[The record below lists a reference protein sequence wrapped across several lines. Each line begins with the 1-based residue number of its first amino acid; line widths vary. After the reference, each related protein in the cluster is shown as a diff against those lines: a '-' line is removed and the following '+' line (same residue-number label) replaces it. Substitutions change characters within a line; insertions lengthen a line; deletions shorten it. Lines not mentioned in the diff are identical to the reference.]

1 MITERFWSR
10 ESRQSRT
17 PIKERPMPSSTQE
30 IALRL
35 VEEGFEQ
42 NNGEESLGDIHQLIA
57 ATEARIVDLERDL
70 TGVTE
75 QEAETARQLETRRAR
90 RTVLD
95 RQLGDERKKEARLRL
110 EESIAAQTAVLV
122 DAENEASQITKQA
135 REEADEILAES
146 KRESAAIVGAGR
158 ERLGALEEDA
168 ARRAV
173 ELDAE
178 HQARSDELRIME
190 TLYDELQSTLKL
202 VAETSIKRL
211 VDTQSSFARLDPT
224 EREQPVTGEDNDRPT
239 DERQSL
245 VDADT
250 SSTLLDSESAPG
262 VSAPRAVSVPPLSRH
277 RRPDDDER
285 TAASD
290 AEPK

>member
-1 MITERFWSR
+1 
-10 ESRQSRT
+10 
-17 PIKERPMPSSTQE
+17 
-30 IALRL
+30 
-35 VEEGFEQ
+35 
-42 NNGEESLGDIHQLIA
+42 
-57 ATEARIVDLERDL
+57 
-70 TGVTE
+70 
-75 QEAETARQLETRRAR
+75 
-90 RTVLD
+90 
-95 RQLGDERKKEARLRL
+95 
-110 EESIAAQTAVLV
+110 
-122 DAENEASQITKQA
+122 
-135 REEADEILAES
+135 
-146 KRESAAIVGAGR
+146 
-158 ERLGALEEDA
+158 
-168 ARRAV
+168 
-173 ELDAE
+173 
-178 HQARSDELRIME
+178 ME

-262 VSAPRAVSVPPLSRH
+262 VSAPRAVSVPPLGRH
-277 RRPDDDER
+277 RRADDDER

>member
-211 VDTQSSFARLDPT
+211 VDTQSSLARLDPT